1 MGYLWSFALHGIIHV
16 LLICILCNCNIY
28 MYKNETLA
36 IQLQAKEF
44 REGDLIH
51 LYFRQTDVLVSIV
64 CLNVEV

>member
-1 MGYLWSFALHGIIHV
+1 
-16 LLICILCNCNIY
+16 

-64 CLNVEV
+64 CLNVEVSSGKCI